1 MWKYCRLYITDN
13 WEALGHASS
22 ICKQQMQEVWNQ
34 GVRWWRELM
43 LEPSQ
48 YYGLCC
54 NVCDDIVLSGTCVI
68 GREMGFL
75 VNAFVHKLDRF

>member
-1 MWKYCRLYITDN
+1 
-13 WEALGHASS
+13 
-22 ICKQQMQEVWNQ
+22 
-34 GVRWWRELM
+34 M

-48 YYGLCC
+48 YYGLFCY
-54 NVCDDIVLSGTCVI
+54 VCDDIVLSGTCVI